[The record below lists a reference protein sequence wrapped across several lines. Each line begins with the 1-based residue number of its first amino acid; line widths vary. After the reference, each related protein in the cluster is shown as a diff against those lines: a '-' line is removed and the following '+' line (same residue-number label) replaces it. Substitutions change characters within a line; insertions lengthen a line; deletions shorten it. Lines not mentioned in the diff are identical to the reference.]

1 MSKHALT
8 WAWGVNKNYY
18 FFFQAL
24 EEERSQINDLIF
36 YLKEL
41 EKEEQTKY
49 KISRKKKI
57 TKIRTEIE
65 SKNTIERV
73 SETKSWLYEKLYKI
87 DKLLVT
93 FTKKEKKQDSNKLNY
108 KWNRRHYN
116 WYHRNTKDHKRLL
129 WTIIGK
135 KNWAT

>member
-41 EKEEQTKY
+41 EKEEQTKPRA
-49 KISRKKKI
+49 SRKKKI
-57 TKIRTEIE
+57 IKIEAEISEIE
-65 SKNTIERV
+65 TRKTEKIIKTQNCFFADKPLIDWPSKNLI
-73 SETKSWLYEKLYKI
+73 
-87 DKLLVT
+87 
-93 FTKKEKKQDSNKLNY
+93 F
-108 KWNRRHYN
+108 
-116 WYHRNTKDHKRLL
+116 
-129 WTIIGK
+129 
-135 KNWAT
+135 